1 MLRFLFVIF
10 PIQLLAVILLG
21 AFSLA
26 VWENPG
32 GGTAP
37 ASPPGAAGTSG
48 LGGPA
53 AAPIQEGQDVAL
65 GVSGWG
71 GDLGGAEC
79 LAQNRDTQD
88 PKRRLSS
95 RRESVCLGD
104 NVPAR
109 GLGAVV
115 LLSEFMNSWDGCT
128 VVITITRS
136 LFLQRLGEETMI
148 HEK

>member
-1 MLRFLFVIF
+1 M
-10 PIQLLAVILLG
+10 
-21 AFSLA
+21 
-26 VWENPG
+26 
-32 GGTAP
+32 
-37 ASPPGAAGTSG
+37 
-48 LGGPA
+48 
-53 AAPIQEGQDVAL
+53 AL

-104 NVPAR
+104 DVPAC